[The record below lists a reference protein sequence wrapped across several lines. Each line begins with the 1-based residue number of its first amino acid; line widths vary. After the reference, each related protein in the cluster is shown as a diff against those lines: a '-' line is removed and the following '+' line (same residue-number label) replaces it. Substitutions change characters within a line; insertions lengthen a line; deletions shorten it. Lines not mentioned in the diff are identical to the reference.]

1 MHTHRNIFS
10 HILCA
15 KDDRLGLLDYK
26 ECGLYLNNFE
36 TYLSNL
42 GEERMVHYKYDRLQ
56 PNNCRKYLYQ
66 RLFN

>member
-1 MHTHRNIFS
+1 MHTHRYIFS

-26 ECGLYLNNFE
+26 ASGLYLNNFE

-42 GEERMVHYKYDRLQ
+42 GGEKMIHYKYVRLQ
-56 PNNCRKYLYQ
+56 PSNY
-66 RLFN
+66 